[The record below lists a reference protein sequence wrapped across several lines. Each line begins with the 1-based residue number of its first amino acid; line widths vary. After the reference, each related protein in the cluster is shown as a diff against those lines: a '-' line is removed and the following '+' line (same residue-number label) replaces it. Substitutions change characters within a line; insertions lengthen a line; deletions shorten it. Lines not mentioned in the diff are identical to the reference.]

1 MTSTRHTHGRKT
13 FVAITAT
20 IAKTPADQFPPPW
33 GRDGTPMKKADAF
46 FMGTRGGVSR
56 GNPAVQIDTP
66 LNPNTMPDRI
76 FTYDN
81 PQLTANGRQLRQNM
95 TPAERIIWKH
105 LRGKRLGGR
114 KFRRQQPFGGYILDF
129 VCLEAKLV
137 IEIDGGQHAGQIDYD
152 EQRTRYLETAGFT
165 VLRFWNNEVLQQ
177 TNAVLAAIWQKLEVV
192 NA

>member
-1 MTSTRHTHGRKT
+1 
-13 FVAITAT
+13 
-20 IAKTPADQFPPPW
+20 
-33 GRDGTPMKKADAF
+33 MKKTSAF
-46 FMGTRGGVSR
+46 FMGTRGGVSC
-56 GNPAVQIDTP
+56 GNLAAQIDTP

-114 KFRRQQPFGGYILDF
+114 KFRRQQPFDGYILDF

-177 TNAVLAAIWQKLEVV
+177 TDAVLAAIWQKLEVV